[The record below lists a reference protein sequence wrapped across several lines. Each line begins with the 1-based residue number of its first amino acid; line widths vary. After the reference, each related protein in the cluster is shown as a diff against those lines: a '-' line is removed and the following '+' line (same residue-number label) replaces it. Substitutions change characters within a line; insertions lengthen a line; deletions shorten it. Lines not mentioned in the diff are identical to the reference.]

1 MLKNQK
7 ESVTLSAVSVF
18 TQGEEEF
25 VIAEFTAHIPDN
37 GISGGVTQHIRDI
50 ELFEVN
56 RTEVRR
62 DQNAFQNE
70 VWEIEDRM
78 LNEATTE

>member
-1 MLKNQK
+1 MLQQIK
-7 ESVTLSAVSVF
+7 ESVTLTAFSVI
-18 TQGEEEF
+18 GEDAL
-25 VIAEFTAHIPDN
+25 VVAEFTAHIPDN

-50 ELFEVN
+50 ELFEAN
-56 RTEVRR
+56 RSEVRR
-62 DQNAFQNE
+62 DQQAFQNE